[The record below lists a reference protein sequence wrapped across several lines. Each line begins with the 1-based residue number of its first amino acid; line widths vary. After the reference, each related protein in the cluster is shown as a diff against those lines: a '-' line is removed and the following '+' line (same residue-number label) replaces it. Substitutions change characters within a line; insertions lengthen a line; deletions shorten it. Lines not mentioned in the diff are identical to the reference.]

1 MGNKEIRGI
10 KSVSIKYGQA
20 AISQVMKM
28 TEDDIKV
35 NRIAFGVKT
44 NKKDFMRLFYM
55 NLNVYLRSC

>member
-10 KSVSIKYGQA
+10 KAVLIKHGQA
-20 AISQVMKM
+20 TISEVMKM

-35 NRIAFGVKT
+35 NRIAFGVKA

>member
-10 KSVSIKYGQA
+10 KAVLIKHGQDT
-20 AISQVMKM
+20 ISEVMKM

>member
-10 KSVSIKYGQA
+10 KAVSIKHGQA
-20 AISQVMKM
+20 TISQVMKM